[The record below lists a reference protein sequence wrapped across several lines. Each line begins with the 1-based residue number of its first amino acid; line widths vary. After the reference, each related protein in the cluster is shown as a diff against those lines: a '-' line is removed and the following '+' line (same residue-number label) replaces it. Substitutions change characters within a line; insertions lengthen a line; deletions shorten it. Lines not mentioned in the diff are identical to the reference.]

1 MMELRNSDM
10 TEYHWNSVFEN
21 YIYIYIFFYTI
32 ITCTSVLV
40 SNILKYFKRRG
51 RTMYSSIYF
60 IIKKKI
66 ILKIEEIY
74 KYDNLTFR
82 HVVLYKMATI

>member
-1 MMELRNSDM
+1 MIELRNSDM

-60 IIKKKI
+60 IKKKNYF
-66 ILKIEEIY
+66 K
-74 KYDNLTFR
+74 DRRNLQIR
-82 HVVLYKMATI
+82 

>member
-1 MMELRNSDM
+1 MIELRNSDM

-21 YIYIYIFFYTI
+21 YIYIYIFFYII

-40 SNILKYFKRRG
+40 PNILKYFKRRG

-82 HVVLYKMATI
+82 HVVLYMATI